1 MRITLLIL
9 VFILFVAAIYGESSD
24 SSRSEF
30 FNLYYLATEH
40 QNSSV
45 HALFDLMNSWCSLV
59 ST

>member
-9 VFILFVAAIYGESSD
+9 VFNHFAAAVNGESSD

-30 FNLYYLATEH
+30 FFNLHYLAIEH

-45 HALFDLMNSWCSLV
+45 DYALFDLMNSRCS
-59 ST
+59 